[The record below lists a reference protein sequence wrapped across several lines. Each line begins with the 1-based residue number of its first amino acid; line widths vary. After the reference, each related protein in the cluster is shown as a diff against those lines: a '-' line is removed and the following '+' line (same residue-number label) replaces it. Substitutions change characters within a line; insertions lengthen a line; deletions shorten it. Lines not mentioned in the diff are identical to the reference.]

1 MRGLLTTLLL
11 MLTLT
16 VGSLLAQALNTQN
29 ELILS
34 APLDKESLARLL
46 SVKNTTNKA
55 VSIEKLV
62 LTGDM
67 AAAFHLSTAIT
78 FPLSIPANDSVEL
91 AFTFKPLEKA
101 GMHKAIL
108 EVYSPA
114 FESGK
119 NDVNLYGLA
128 SAGLTPEQEPPLQM
142 ILQALGY
149 KINVGTQQNDIG
161 MLAEPMGE
169 EIIVSHFRSASQK
182 AVIIKPLARYS
193 AREDVPFGI
202 FYEDNGQIKY
212 LKTATLSDY
221 YLQHHTLF
229 PRLSSGKTYT
239 PSVEQAF
246 GIFASNAKKAV
257 YTDETLNPEMEHAC
271 RIYPLRDRAGN
282 KLENAFILCFEE
294 GDNSDFQD
302 YVFLIENVIPLP

>member
-11 MLTLT
+11 MLTLS
-16 VGSLLAQALNTQN
+16 VGTLFAQALNTQN

-34 APLDKESLARLL
+34 APLNKESLARLL

-55 VSIEKLV
+55 VSLEKLV

-67 AAAFHLSTAIT
+67 ATAFHLSTAVT
-78 FPLSIPANDSVEL
+78 FPLSIPANDSVQL

-101 GMHKAIL
+101 ALYKAIL

-119 NDVNLYGLA
+119 SNVNLYGLA
-128 SAGLTPEQEPPLQM
+128 TAGLTPEQEPSLHM

-149 KINVGTQQNDIG
+149 KINVGTQQNEIG
-161 MLAEPMGE
+161 MSAEPMGE
-169 EIIVSHFRSASQK
+169 EMKVSRFRSSSQK
-182 AVIIKPLARYS
+182 PIIIKPLARYS
-193 AREDVPFGI
+193 AQEDVPFGI
-202 FYEDNGQIKY
+202 FYEDGGQIKY

-239 PSVEQAF
+239 AAIVQAF

-257 YTDETLNPEMEHAC
+257 YTDKSLNPEMHHAC

-302 YVFLIENVIPLP
+302 YVFLIENVVPLP